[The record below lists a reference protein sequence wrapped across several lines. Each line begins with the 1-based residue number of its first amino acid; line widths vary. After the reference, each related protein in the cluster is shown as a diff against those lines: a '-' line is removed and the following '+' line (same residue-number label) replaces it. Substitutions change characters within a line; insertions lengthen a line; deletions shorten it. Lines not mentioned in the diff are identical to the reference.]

1 MRGLAGFVLAT
12 VVPTVFLS
20 FASVIVILI
29 SCVVGNEKQ
38 ILPFVGAI
46 WSASF
51 LVMLAAAFG
60 YIGDTLLDFAHFTT
74 EGACRMTVYLLG
86 SDEFKHCNN
95 GLPTSTPK
103 QPNKQE
109 TTETDDVP
117 GHALWSI

>member
-74 EGACRMTVYLLG
+74 EGACRMTVYLVG

-103 QPNKQE
+103 QPDKQE
-109 TTETDDVP
+109 TKGTDDVA
-117 GHALWSI
+117 GHPLWSI

>member
-1 MRGLAGFVLAT
+1 MRGLAGFVFAT

-74 EGACRMTVYLLG
+74 EGACRMTVRLLG
-86 SDEFKHCNN
+86 SDSDSDCRK
-95 GLPTSTPK
+95 GISPK
-103 QPNKQE
+103 QCDGQGRGL
-109 TTETDDVP
+109 TVSDS
-117 GHALWSI
+117 HRLWSI

>member
-74 EGACRMTVYLLG
+74 EGACRMTVHLFG
-86 SDEFKHCNN
+86 SDAHSNCN
-95 GLPTSTPK
+95 GRSTPMQSRMLAK
-103 QPNKQE
+103 KE
-109 TTETDDVP
+109 EGTDTVD
-117 GHALWSI
+117 GQYLWSI